1 MFGGQATTSFSE
13 LKKKAV
19 IIKRS
24 LLNLFFVSTGFELMF
39 MIRTE
44 EISSNITRKASGV
57 LGYI

>member
-1 MFGGQATTSFSE
+1 MFGGQATFFSE
-13 LKKKAV
+13 LLKKAV

-24 LLNLFFVSTGFELMF
+24 LLNFFLVSTGSKLMF

-44 EISSNITRKASGV
+44 EISSNITRKALGV